1 MQVFSTFCTSPWKAN
16 SPWATGE
23 LCWSSRSAADSKP
36 RTRSTYSCSGR
47 DFTMEIVDAEF
58 SLLRY
63 FGTGYYPTHQ
73 EVSTAVDA
81 MDFLSCLHTG
91 NLY

>member
-1 MQVFSTFCTSPWKAN
+1 MQVFPAFRTSLWKAN
-16 SPWATGE
+16 SPWATRE
-23 LCWSSRSAADSKP
+23 LCWSSSSAADSKP
-36 RTRSTYSCSGR
+36 LTRSSYSCSGR

-63 FGTGYYPTHQ
+63 FGTHFYPTHR
-73 EVSTAVDA
+73 EVSTAVGTT
-81 MDFLSCLHTG
+81 DFLTCLHTA